1 MTHQH
6 TSPFL
11 RLSIVTTL
19 VCQCPT
25 MTRAC
30 NCHVFSLLIFST
42 LTITASQRTESYG
55 NAGRPVLGAKKKER
69 VDLGPPILEE
79 NEVQILV
86 DADWDE
92 NLLFHDVYLVLFYE
106 AGCKE
111 TETFLAEYEAA
122 ADVLIVTSPY
132 TPLAKV
138 DCGPDNRKTVNICA
152 KVTASLPSIR
162 YFRSNMIELRKRK
175 F

>member
-1 MTHQH
+1 MLK
-6 TSPFL
+6 SFL
-11 RLSIVTTL
+11 LAIIIVTT
-19 VCQCPT
+19 
-25 MTRAC
+25 
-30 NCHVFSLLIFST
+30 S
-42 LTITASQRTESYG
+42 ITAQTVKESFG
-55 NAGRPVLGAKKKER
+55 NAGRPILGSKKKER
-69 VDLGPPILEE
+69 VDLGPPIIEE

-122 ADVLIVTSPY
+122 ADVLIVTSPF

-138 DCGPDNRKTVNICA
+138 DCGPDNRKTTNICA

-162 YFRSNMIELRKRK
+162 YFRRN
-175 F
+175 